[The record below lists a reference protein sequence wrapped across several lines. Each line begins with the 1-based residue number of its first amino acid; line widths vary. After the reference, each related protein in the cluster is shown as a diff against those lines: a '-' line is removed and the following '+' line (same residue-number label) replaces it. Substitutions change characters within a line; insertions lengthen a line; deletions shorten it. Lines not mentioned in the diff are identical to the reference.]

1 MKNLGLVELV
11 ALKREKENTLWTLG
25 FRLAPRTLFDTLC
38 EIEKEMEL
46 RLEQI
51 QELKKEVIIELIPEL
66 DQQTIDEIYDLI
78 ERKNFDKWLMD

>member
-1 MKNLGLVELV
+1 MKNLGLVELI

-25 FRLAPRTLFDTLC
+25 FRLAPRQLFDTLC

-51 QELKKEVIIELIPEL
+51 KELKKEVVMEIIPEL
-66 DQQTIDEIYDLI
+66 DQETIEQIYDLMK
-78 ERKNFDKWLMD
+78 EKEFDKWLND